1 MEHNQGILIA
11 HDSIHLQYLVL
22 ELWKELCIRNYPLV
36 TEQYP
41 EEDCEEPESWRE
53 AYFVRRLFAIL
64 NYKYPELKP
73 IRNYSTSEKKRR
85 DGWKRLQIGYE
96 FSD

>member
-1 MEHNQGILIA
+1 MQLQGYVKSLEHLSRTVLFQHLVEHNQGILIA
-11 HDSIHLQYLVL
+11 HDSVHLQYLVL

-64 NYKYPELKP
+64 NYK
-73 IRNYSTSEKKRR
+73 
-85 DGWKRLQIGYE
+85 
-96 FSD
+96 